1 LILRTAPSHYD
12 SAAIAQIYEE
22 ASVKASWGLIAAL
35 LAGVSGCASKSTV
48 PDVTEDGLARVEIRG
63 VYAAYRRPGADL
75 HQYTKVLLDPVQVSF
90 DPDWDPART
99 GSRLKLSAEDRERI
113 RRELAELFMQVFAE
127 ELTKDGGP
135 SLVTGAGPDVLRLST
150 GLADVYVNAPDTME
164 PGRSRTYVMSAGSA
178 TLVVEV
184 RDSESGAILGRLFDR
199 REAGT
204 SGFMQWSDSVHNSA
218 EARRTFT
225 HWAQL
230 LRQRFDA
237 VRNAPAPPV
246 KPG

>member
-1 LILRTAPSHYD
+1 MK
-12 SAAIAQIYEE
+12 AI
-22 ASVKASWGLIAAL
+22 WGVIAAL

-48 PDVTEDGLARVEIRG
+48 PDVTEDGLARVDIRG

-75 HQYTKVLLDPVQVSF
+75 NQYRKVMLDPVQVAF
-90 DPDWDPART
+90 DPDWDPKRT
-99 GSRLKLSAEDRERI
+99 GSTLRLSAEDRERI
-113 RRELAELFMQVFAE
+113 RRELAELFMQVFSE

-135 SLVTGAGPDVLRLST
+135 PLVTSAGPDVLRLST

-164 PGRSRTYVMSAGSA
+164 PGRSRTYTMSAGSA
-178 TLVVEV
+178 TLVAEI

-199 REAGT
+199 READ
-204 SGFMQWSDSVHNSA
+204 SAFVQWSNSVHNSA
-218 EARRTFT
+218 EARRTFAS
-225 HWAQL
+225 WAQL

-237 VRNAPAPPV
+237 VRNAPAPPA